1 MRRKETIRNLAE
13 EFGVSER
20 TIKRDI
26 DYLSLSEPIYTKQG
40 RHGGIYVT
48 ANSGR
53 SSVYMNPKEFEV
65 VKKMLE
71 AAKKQDICILSHE
84 EINKISSVINSHST

>member
-1 MRRKETIRNLAE
+1 MGAFERRDQIMLVLRMRRKETIRNLA
-13 EFGVSER
+13 
-20 TIKRDI
+20 D
-26 DYLSLSEPIYTKQG
+26 
-40 RHGGIYVT
+40 
-48 ANSGR
+48 
-53 SSVYMNPKEFEV
+53 EFEV